1 MLWGLLCVY
10 WWILCLSLRCE
21 KRWQLRDLLIPVHWW
36 QWFKVLTPEHWT
48 SASFLPSTFVV
59 VLSLSMCDSQ
69 QEGRPIVIL
78 TIVLVAMTAR
88 TTGGASTRNVKKPDK
103 TCPLR
108 ARCESSIHPT
118 PFPEHQCVV
127 AGRKLKLKWLVML
140 IQNHIQ
146 RVGVPR
152 WSGPGLNVP

>member
-1 MLWGLLCVY
+1 MTVIQSVDARALNFRFFPAVDV
-10 WWILCLSLRCE
+10 RCG
-21 KRWQLRDLLIPVHWW
+21 
-36 QWFKVLTPEHWT
+36 
-48 SASFLPSTFVV
+48 AVV
-59 VLSLSMCDSQ
+59 VVVSDSQ
-69 QEGRPIVIL
+69 QEGRPIVTL

-127 AGRKLKLKWLVML
+127 AGRRLKLK
-140 IQNHIQ
+140 
-146 RVGVPR
+146 
-152 WSGPGLNVP
+152 